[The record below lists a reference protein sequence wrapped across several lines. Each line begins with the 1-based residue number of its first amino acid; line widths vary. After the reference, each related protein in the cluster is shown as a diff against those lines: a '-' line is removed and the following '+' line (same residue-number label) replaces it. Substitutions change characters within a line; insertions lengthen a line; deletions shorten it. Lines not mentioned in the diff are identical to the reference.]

1 MDGIDEKKGTN
12 LNERWTSII
21 MQFSRAKTFIVS
33 LALVEINWRISTRAH
48 EIKKRERNVENHD
61 KIVVFG
67 YAVRFYGFYA
77 E

>member
-1 MDGIDEKKGTN
+1 MNDEQASLCN
-12 LNERWTSII
+12 FLELRRSLW
-21 MQFSRAKTFIVS
+21 S